1 MNWKSNFFK
10 ILNGDVYLKANQT
23 NNNDETEE
31 KMEIP
36 DGQEQEPE
44 SAEEKLQK
52 EIDTLKKQI
61 IDEKDRYL
69 RLNAEFDNH
78 RKRTVKEHE
87 EFIKYASE
95 KLIQEFIDVFE
106 SLERGIENA
115 KKADHKDKLIAGME
129 LVYKKF
135 KAVLEK
141 NGLTPIKAQGEK
153 FDHNKHEAMMQT
165 LTDECE
171 EDTIL
176 EEFAKGY
183 MLNGKVI
190 RYSKVRVS
198 KFETLNIS
206 KSVNGISNMNEEG
219 NESDIETENKVK

>member
-1 MNWKSNFFK
+1 
-10 ILNGDVYLKANQT
+10 LKTSQ
-23 NNNDETEE
+23 NNNINETG
-31 KMEIP
+31 EITETP
-36 DGQEQEPE
+36 EVQEQEPE
-44 SAEEKLQK
+44 STEEKLQK
-52 EIDTLKKQI
+52 EIDNLKKQL

-69 RLNAEFDNH
+69 RLNAEFDNA
-78 RKRTVKEHE
+78 RKRAVKDHE
-87 EFIKYASE
+87 EFIKYAGE
-95 KLIQEFIDVFE
+95 KIIQEFIDVFE

-115 KKADHKDKLIAGME
+115 KKADNKDKLIEGME

-141 NGLTPIKAQGEK
+141 NGLTPIKAVGEK

-165 LTDECE
+165 LTDEFK

-198 KFETLNIS
+198 KLKES
-206 KSVNGISNMNEEG
+206 G
-219 NESDIETENKVK
+219 NESDIETENEVK

>member
-10 ILNGDVYLKANQT
+10 FLNGDVYLKANQ
-23 NNNDETEE
+23 NNNIDESGEITETPE
-31 KMEIP
+31 VE
-36 DGQEQEPE
+36 EQEPE
-44 SAEEKLQK
+44 STQEKLQK
-52 EIDTLKKQI
+52 EIDNLNKQLL
-61 IDEKDRYL
+61 DEKDRYL
-69 RLNAEFDNH
+69 RLNAEFDNA
-78 RKRTVKEHE
+78 RKRALKDHE
-87 EFIKYASE
+87 EFIKYAGE
-95 KLIQEFIDVFE
+95 KIIQEFIDVFE

-115 KKADHKDKLIAGME
+115 KKADNKDKLIEGME

-135 KAVLEK
+135 KAILEK
-141 NGLTPIKAQGEK
+141 NGLTPIKAMGEK

-165 LTDECE
+165 LTDEFK

-198 KFETLNIS
+198 KLKE
-206 KSVNGISNMNEEG
+206 KG
-219 NESDIETENKVK
+219 NESDIETENEVK

>member
-10 ILNGDVYLKANQT
+10 FLNGDVYLKTNQ
-23 NNNDETEE
+23 NNNIDETGE
-31 KMEIP
+31 KTEMPEVE
-36 DGQEQEPE
+36 EQEL
-44 SAEEKLQK
+44 STEEKLQK
-52 EIDTLKKQI
+52 EIDNLNKQLL
-61 IDEKDRYL
+61 DEKDRYL

-87 EFIKYASE
+87 EFIKYANE

-135 KAVLEK
+135 KVVLEK
-141 NGLTPIKAQGEK
+141 YGLTPIKAQGEK
-153 FDHNKHEAMMQT
+153 FDHYRHEAMMQT
-165 LTDECE
+165 ITDECE

-198 KFETLNIS
+198 KFETAI
-206 KSVNGISNMNEEG
+206 ISNNLNGVSNMKEEG
-219 NESDIETENKVK
+219 NESNIETENKVK